1 MSLRH
6 AILGLLADHPD
17 TGYDLAKRFDGM
29 LSGFAWH
36 ASHSQIYPE
45 LKKMTADGLIEV
57 INEGARRSRTYTVT
71 DAGRAELRRW
81 MFIPQA
87 ITPARNEHVLRLLS
101 LASLDLDDTRVLVER
116 LATTNDELTSALRT
130 TLAEA
135 RERAQPGVRPGYS
148 PLAMEFAVRYLD
160 LERDWARWM
169 LAELEKHAAES

>member
-45 LKKMTADGLIEV
+45 LKRMTADGLIEV
-57 INEGARRSRTYTVT
+57 ISEGARHSRTYTVT

-81 MFIPQA
+81 MFVPQT

-116 LATTNDELTSALRT
+116 LVTTNDELTAALRAG
-130 TLAEA
+130 LAEF
-135 RERAQPGVRPGYS
+135 RQRTSPGARPGYS
-148 PLAMEFAVRYLD
+148 ALALEFAVRYLD
-160 LERDWARWM
+160 LECDWARWM
-169 LAELEKHAAES
+169 LAELEKHTAGG